1 MNEEQEEEIKLE
13 LNLSEIIEQLHGIRR
28 SENWIRRCAFLLQ
41 SCEKMLSALPNSAFK
56 VEIMKKKKRNSPSY
70 YRNWK

>member
-41 SCEKMLSALPNSAFK
+41 SCEKMLSALPKSAFNGGNNEEEK
-56 VEIMKKKKRNSPSY
+56 EELTFLL
-70 YRNWK
+70 